1 MRRRNRPHIVSNTRG
16 HFARQAKGAVPMS
29 QATVSR
35 KINGVDPEGIKQL
48 ACTSTDARSSAVGFA
63 VNTRWKGG
71 VSSESRVDGYTL
83 AGKPIRKD
91 FSILIDEPCELCG
104 QNAGPNPQEML
115 MASLNA
121 CMLVGF
127 VAGATMQGIQLTQ
140 LEIESKGTLDV
151 RGFLGTDSTVKP
163 GYDTIHYVVRIS
175 GNGTEEQ
182 FRKIHENVIA
192 TSPNRW
198 NIANPVKLTSELIL
212 EW

>member
-1 MRRRNRPHIVSNTRG
+1 
-16 HFARQAKGAVPMS
+16 MS
-29 QATVSR
+29 QATIQQSR
-35 KINGVDPEGIKQL
+35 KINGVDPEAIRQM
-48 ACTSTDARSSAVGFA
+48 ACTTTDAQKAAVGFA

-104 QNAGPNPQEML
+104 GNAAPNPQEML

-127 VAGATMQGIQLTQ
+127 VAGAAMQGIQLTN

-151 RGFLGTDSTVKP
+151 RGFLGTDPTVKP
-163 GYDTIHYVVRIS
+163 GYDTIHYVVRIA

-198 NIANPVKLTSELIL
+198 NVANPVKLTSELIV
-212 EW
+212 E